1 MFDDTIAQLALSKNF
16 YELDAA
22 ERALLPPQM
31 SPEAYD
37 QLRTSLQAA
46 RRLEAEAMPPA
57 DLKLRLLR
65 HMAAQPR
72 PGLWSRG
79 LRAQAPVWQAV
90 AGAVVLIG
98 AIGFWARR
106 PMPAP
111 AAPVVERYIQRDTI
125 RDTIWREKVIWRERI
140 RMRELPPVPIAALP
154 DTHTA
159 PPASVA
165 PGRDSFNLQW
175 SILKTSGTSMR
186 DVPELFNFLGES
198 RR

>member
-31 SPEAYD
+31 SPEDYG
-37 QLRTSLQAA
+37 QLRASLQAA
-46 RRLEAEAMPPA
+46 RRLDAEAMPPA

-65 HMAAQPR
+65 HLAAQPR

-79 LRAQAPVWQAV
+79 LRAQVPVWQAV
-90 AGAVVLIG
+90 AGAVILIG

-106 PMPAP
+106 PIPAP
-111 AAPVVERYIQRDTI
+111 AVPVVERHILRDTI
-125 RDTIWREKVIWRERI
+125 RDTIWREKVIWRERVQV
-140 RMRELPPVPIAALP
+140 RDLPPVPIAATP
-154 DTHTA
+154 DLHAA

-175 SILKTSGTSMR
+175 SILNNSGTSMS
-186 DVPELFNFLGES
+186 DVPELFNFLVEN